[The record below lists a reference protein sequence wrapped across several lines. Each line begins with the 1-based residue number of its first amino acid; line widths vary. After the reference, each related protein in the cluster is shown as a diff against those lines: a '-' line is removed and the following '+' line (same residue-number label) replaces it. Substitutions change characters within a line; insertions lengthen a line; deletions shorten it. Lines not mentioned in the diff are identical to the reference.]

1 MSFTEAVLE
10 GFAQLLEDAGAA
22 LFDASGNYPAA
33 PSLPVVSLSG
43 MPAAPDRV
51 YSLTVYPVTDD
62 PAGTDSTVGLQVIS
76 RGTTDKRT
84 SLAMDD
90 AAFDAFHG
98 REQFTLPTGVHVVQV
113 YRRSG
118 TGLGPD
124 KNRRHE
130 QSSNFYVELAR
141 HSTHRTD

>member
-1 MSFTEAVLE
+1 MSFTAAVLE
-10 GFAQLLEDAGAA
+10 GFARLLEDAGAA

-51 YSLTVYPVTDD
+51 YSLTVYLVTDD